1 MSKVDKGQ
9 LSDQREVDFTVPT
22 PIKTDWTRRLK
33 NIVQNA
39 GVDRGSVEID
49 TSENEYL
56 SNESEHKDPTRKKQI
71 VTDEALFKTLK
82 NNVSARSK
90 LSEIHSARSHKY
102 GHVHFGP
109 KSWYKESTNISEKL
123 TSQEDR
129 RKFRQGLKCNVE
141 FLNQLNLHDLSKI
154 LQGYRGKTPRGV
166 GFFFEL
172 ASFFGPFSKKKNP
185 PLLLT

>member
-1 MSKVDKGQ
+1 MLDLMNKVDKGQ

-71 VTDEALFKTLK
+71 VTDEALFKKLK
-82 NNVSARSK
+82 NNISARSK
-90 LSEIHSARSHKY
+90 LIGNSLSEIS
-102 GHVHFGP
+102 
-109 KSWYKESTNISEKL
+109 
-123 TSQEDR
+123 
-129 RKFRQGLKCNVE
+129 
-141 FLNQLNLHDLSKI
+141 
-154 LQGYRGKTPRGV
+154 
-166 GFFFEL
+166 
-172 ASFFGPFSKKKNP
+172 
-185 PLLLT
+185 